1 MVLLRGM
8 DNVDQMRKEGLIRM
22 EREIQSIARDE
33 GLNVVVIWLSP
44 PKEYWDSKL
53 YQVDGKMAK
62 VTAGGKETRIV
73 FDWSEITDFGP
84 ESGPV
89 FIQKIRTKIREK
101 VREMKDLEG

>member
-1 MVLLRGM
+1 MCLGGM
-8 DNVDQMRKEGLIRM
+8 DNVDQVRKVGLIRM
-22 EREIQSIARDE
+22 EREIRSIARDE

-44 PKEYWDSKL
+44 PKEYWNGKL

-84 ESGPV
+84 DSGPE
-89 FIQKIRTKIREK
+89 FTQKIRAKIREK
-101 VREMKDLEG
+101 VRKLISE